1 MKHCERESC
10 SAWNSDWHVVVLH
23 YLPYKT
29 LAISSAQKL
38 SSFGL
43 TIFEFWTHYMEMI
56 IAYKNFRTVYKW
68 FYFFTLF
75 NHSLKHIT
83 ADLYLGFPFVFG
95 MGFFSGKRELY
106 NLHAIYVLYNMLA
119 DLRIGVCYI
128 HVQIESCHF
137 TFKKPHYF
145 ILQRCWG
152 CLKVVRRQF
161 LWRHPQ

>member
-29 LAISSAQKL
+29 LAISSAHKL

-68 FYFFTLF
+68 FHFFTLF

-95 MGFFSGKRELY
+95 MGFFPGSGNYITYMLSTYYITCSPTLELECVIFTCRSRVAILHLK
-106 NLHAIYVLYNMLA
+106 NLTTSFYRDAE
-119 DLRIGVCYI
+119 GV
-128 HVQIESCHF
+128 
-137 TFKKPHYF
+137 
-145 ILQRCWG
+145 
-152 CLKVVRRQF
+152 
-161 LWRHPQ
+161 